1 MIVMVVVGTG
11 PNAAGADEQDAE
23 DFHQAVGQPG
33 PGQYR
38 LMLLI
43 VINYKKPEQKQ
54 PGQKTADNPAGQME
68 TPERPRSSTRQKK
81 RRRKNAPPTPR
92 RGIHRERLRC
102 QYEFFAC
109 PHARSNFRYYAKSS
123 FLSTMILP
131 ASTPKLPLARAKVF
145 H

>member
-43 VINYKKPEQKQ
+43 VINHKKPEQQQ
-54 PGQKTADNPAGQME
+54 PGQKTADNLAGQME
-68 TPERPRSSTRQKK
+68 VPERPRNGTRQKK
-81 RRRKNAPPTPR
+81 RRRENAPPTPR
-92 RGIHRERLRC
+92 CGIHRERFGC
-102 QYEFFAC
+102 QYEFFSRS
-109 PHARSNFRYYAKSS
+109 HARFNSS
-123 FLSTMILP
+123 DIEP
-131 ASTPKLPLARAKVF
+131 NPVF
-145 H
+145 CP